1 MEVELEVEGVLPL
14 RVLSVL
20 DPLRPADL
28 LPRAAEP
35 ALKQIELELFS
46 FNAGLT
52 KTIAQSAV
60 MTDKT
65 RNFGHTIQILDPGI
79 FLPTI

>member
-28 LPRAAEP
+28 LPGAAEP
-35 ALKQIELELFS
+35 ALKQIESINLNCFH
-46 FNAGLT
+46 FVQG
-52 KTIAQSAV
+52 
-60 MTDKT
+60 
-65 RNFGHTIQILDPGI
+65 
-79 FLPTI
+79 